1 MKQVF
6 VQKDIKKPLEH
17 DYDIMYNDDKRIA
30 FYSNNPVWAEDMQ
43 GTVYGLIKEDG
54 DGVKIRI
61 GTQVMDLDFCDYLV
75 LKILI
80 ASDLNDND
88 HFEIRKSKT
97 IKKWGSEG
105 VTEIE
110 ESLK

>member
-6 VQKDIKKPLEH
+6 VQNDKKKPLEH
-17 DYDIMYNDDKRIA
+17 DYDIMYDCNKRVCL
-30 FYSNNPVWAEDMQ
+30 YSNNSEWAEKLRTKIRAHIIDN
-43 GTVYGLIKEDG
+43 G
-54 DGVKIRI
+54 DGVHIKI
-61 GTQVMDLDFCDYLV
+61 GKESMDLDYADYLV

-80 ASDLNDND
+80 ASDLKDND
-88 HFEIRKSKT
+88 HFEIRESKT

-110 ESLK
+110 ESLR